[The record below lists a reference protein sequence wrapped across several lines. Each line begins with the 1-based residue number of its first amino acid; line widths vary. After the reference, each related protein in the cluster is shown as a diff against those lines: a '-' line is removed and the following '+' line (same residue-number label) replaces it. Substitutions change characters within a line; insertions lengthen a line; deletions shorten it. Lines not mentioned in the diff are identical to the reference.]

1 MHYESSAWICAAS
14 ALGRLRLGR
23 DDVVIDVGCGK
34 GTVLLLAGR
43 YPVRR
48 VVGVELTPDLAQIAR
63 RNVEVAR
70 DKLRAYEIQ
79 VVNRDVLEWSVPD
92 DVTVIYA
99 YNPFIGEVFHEVI
112 DRVRASYYR
121 NPRPLRIL
129 YNHPW
134 EHDWLVSQPDVRT
147 VDVVPGYWPPR
158 PRWWLQPEVVVTY
171 AVGTVTARRPGLIR
185 ARRQALEHWAAPNE
199 TRFRLGRIGRPD
211 IWSGPPV
218 PADAHCTD

>member
-211 IWSGPPV
+211 IW
-218 PADAHCTD
+218 